1 MEDQLPTPP
10 KRGLDDDYIRLDT
23 PERPPQSPISL
34 QQSPRYRPDDRP
46 VPRSYPDSEE
56 EHSLRQVNEALS
68 YLKAATLNR
77 LDASRSP
84 SVDRDSLHQ
93 RSMTPEQLQVQT
105 PELAPEPVSQVQYK
119 PTLVLKGHRN
129 AVSQVKFSP
138 DGKWIA
144 SCCEFAFGLGKW
156 SGLLLTNAVKLPTL
170 QSRSGTPKQAGMNT
184 LWRVIWPVSPRSR
197 GAQTRYSWPLAP
209 TTRRYDYGTQTL

>member
-1 MEDQLPTPP
+1 M
-10 KRGLDDDYIRLDT
+10 DT
-23 PERPPQSPISL
+23 PERPPHSPISL
-34 QQSPRYRPDDRP
+34 QQSPRYRPDDRQA
-46 VPRSYPDSEE
+46 PRSYPDSEE

-84 SVDRDSLHQ
+84 SVDVDGDMLHQ
-93 RSMTPEQLQVQT
+93 RSMTPEQLQTQT
-105 PELAPEPVSQVQYK
+105 PELPPEPVPQVQYR

-144 SCCEFAFGLGKW
+144 SCCECAFGPGDD
-156 SGLLLTNAVKLPTL
+156 SSFADESCKLPMAR
-170 QSRSGTPKQAGMNT
+170 SRSGTRRQVSMNT
-184 LWRVIWPVSPRSR
+184 RWKVTSPAFRQLRGVRTRWSWR
-197 GAQTRYSWPLAP
+197 LAP
-209 TTRRYDYGTQTL
+209 TTRRYDCGTQTL